1 MATITLPAHIDSLT
15 QGIAFVV
22 DCAAAEGFPLE
33 RLTKIELAVE
43 EALANICQYAYLDD
57 AGEVEIRCT
66 RDETQRFLIEFIDA
80 GKPFNI
86 LTLPAP
92 DLTADLEHRQVGG
105 LGVSLIHAMVDKV
118 NYRRQGDRNIL
129 QLVAQLPL

>member
-1 MATITLPAHIDSLT
+1 MATIRLPAHVDSLT
-15 QGIAFVV
+15 QGITFVV
-22 DCAAAEGFPLE
+22 DCASAEGFPLE

-43 EALANICQYAYLDD
+43 EALTNICQYAYLDD
-57 AGEVEIRCT
+57 RGEVEVRCT
-66 RDETQRFLIEFIDA
+66 RDELQRFLIEFIDA

-105 LGVSLIHAMVDKV
+105 LGIPLIHAMVDKV
-118 NYRRQGDRNIL
+118 IYCRKGDRNIL
-129 QLVAQLPL
+129 QLVVQLPH